1 MLDILEQTGGT
12 ASSNLGQ
19 VSSLFSTTTFKNPD
33 FVSSPIEFKKTVI
46 NYMNSRAS
54 EYGYPDIFS
63 AMSLV
68 NSSVPEL
75 AAEGASW
82 TEFFD
87 SGMTYSDH
95 KIKTNEYKNYSIF
108 ISSIEQDA
116 NSPKLSFTP
125 SLTYPSVA
133 V

>member
-68 NSSVPEL
+68 NSSIPEL
-75 AAEGASW
+75 EAEGLSW

-87 SGMTYSDH
+87 STMYYASD
-95 KIKTNEYKNYSIF
+95 KIKADEYTNYTRF
-108 ISSIEQDA
+108 ISSIEQDIV
-116 NSPKLSFTP
+116 SPKSSITP
-125 SLTYPSVA
+125 SLTFA
-133 V
+133 

>member
-1 MLDILEQTGGT
+1 MININEIVGGPTAIDLSGFDASTGDGGLVDLNSIQSPLD
-12 ASSNLGQ
+12 
-19 VSSLFSTTTFKNPD
+19 
-33 FVSSPIEFKKTVI
+33 FKKTVI
-46 NYMNSRAS
+46 GYMNSRAS

-116 NSPKLSFTP
+116 DSPKLSFTP